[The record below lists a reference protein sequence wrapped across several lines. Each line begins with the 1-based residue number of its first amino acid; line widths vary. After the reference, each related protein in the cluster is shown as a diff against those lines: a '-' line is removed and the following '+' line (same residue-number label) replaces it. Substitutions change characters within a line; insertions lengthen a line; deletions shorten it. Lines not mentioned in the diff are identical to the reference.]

1 MKINILYKMKKIF
14 SLLLLLLFVAAASY
28 SCSNQP
34 RRSRKPVS
42 NISILPAA
50 RNYIYGTTVA
60 VKVETKLRNGE
71 IDNIKLY
78 LNGKL
83 LEESEDLNF
92 TVDGIKLD
100 KLGNN
105 NFHVLATKTDNVNNT
120 RTSSFTVFSDI
131 EPRKY
136 TYTTLKD
143 YPHNEGFYTQG
154 LEFHDGYL
162 YEGTGEHGKS
172 GLFKVNLQTG
182 KPVMQHLLD
191 VKYFGEGITI
201 LDGKVYQLTYRAQK
215 GFVYNLDDF
224 AVIDSFSYKSK
235 EGWGLT
241 NDGQYLIMSNGTHEL
256 IWLDPSDYSE
266 IKRVDVANNL
276 GLINN
281 LNELEYIR
289 ETIFANVYTT
299 NMIVQIDPE
308 TGKVLSQVNMDGILN
323 MYTNPTDTI
332 DYLNGIA
339 YDSSSD
345 RYLITGKWWP
355 RIFEIELVE
364 LK

>member
-1 MKINILYKMKKIF
+1 MNINILYKMKKIF

-28 SCSNQP
+28 SCSNQT

-42 NISILPAA
+42 NINILPAA

-71 IDNIKLY
+71 IDNVKLF

-83 LEESEDLNF
+83 LEENESLNF

-105 NFHVLATKTDNVNNT
+105 NFHVVATKTDNVSNT
-120 RTSSFTVFSDI
+120 RTSTFTVFSDI
-131 EPRKY
+131 VPKTY
-136 TYTTLKD
+136 TYKTLNH
-143 YPHNEGFYTQG
+143 YPHNKHFFTQG
-154 LEFHDGYL
+154 LEFHDGFL
-162 YEGTGEHGKS
+162 YEGTGEHGTS

-182 KPVMQHLLD
+182 KPVMQHMLD

-201 LDGKVYQLTYRAQK
+201 LDDKVYQLTYRAQK

-224 AVIDSFSYKSK
+224 AVIDSFSYKSN

-256 IWLDPSDYSE
+256 IWLDPADYSE
-266 IKRVDVANNL
+266 VKRVDVANNL

-281 LNELEYIR
+281 INELEYIN
-289 ETIFANVYTT
+289 ETIFANIWTT
-299 NMIVQIDPE
+299 NMIVQIETE
-308 TGKVLSQVNMDGILN
+308 TGKVLSQVNLDGILN

-332 DYLNGIA
+332 DVLNGIA
-339 YDSSSD
+339 YDSISD
-345 RYLITGKWWP
+345 RIFITGKKWP
-355 RIFEIELVE
+355 RLFEIELFE
-364 LK
+364 SE